1 VKDDEVWKLEERFW
15 LEGSEVYDELL
26 DERCVMAFLSPIGI
40 MQGSE
45 ITRSLQGAPRWRTVA
60 IAERTV
66 GRPDADTIVL
76 GYRAEGQRA
85 GAETYTAFCTST
97 YRLAGESWKLVQ
109 HQQTPID

>member
-26 DERCVMAFLSPIGI
+26 DERCVMAFSSPIGI

-66 GRPDADTIVL
+66 AAGCRHDRSRL
-76 GYRAEGQRA
+76 SSEGQRA